1 MPHLQSTIEA
11 VAIKPLAQPDNFG
24 NTFRVGMKFGE
35 DWYSYGTIKKDQ
47 LDVKVGNDWVTVTK
61 GMEVEFMYKE
71 NTADNGTVYKNVE
84 KKSFTITNQEGG
96 VAPRA
101 AQQQA
106 PQQQGQQQ
114 QAPASKGSFVNPA
127 TVGACLNLAIEV
139 LGYTKKDFEDEGKLR
154 AAIKWHKTTFD
165 KMLTLYP
172 TVEVG
177 EEEVVKS
184 KPKAKPAPAPVVE
197 DSYDDDDI

>member
-11 VAIKPLAQPDNFG
+11 IAIKPLAQPDNYG

-61 GMEVEFMYKE
+61 GMEVEFMYKV
-71 NTADNGTVYKNVE
+71 NGDFSNIE
-84 KKSFTITNQEGG
+84 KKSFSVTNQEGG
-96 VAPRA
+96 VAPRQ

-127 TVGACLNLAIEV
+127 EVGQCLNLAVEC
-139 LGYTKKDFEDEGKLR
+139 LGFSSADCTNPDKVVE
-154 AAIKWHKTTFD
+154 AIQWYKRTRQLFSS
-165 KMLTLYP
+165 LYP
-172 TVEVG
+172 TVDL
-177 EEEVVKS
+177 EEELPPPPKP

>member
-1 MPHLQSTIEA
+1 MPHLNATIEA
-11 VAIKPLAQPDNFG
+11 IAIKPLAQPDNYG

-61 GMEVEFMYKE
+61 GMEVEFMYKV
-71 NTADNGTVYKNVE
+71 NGDFKNVE
-84 KKSFTITNQEGG
+84 KKSFTVTNQEGG
-96 VAPRA
+96 VAPRP

-106 PQQQGQQQ
+106 PQQGQQQ
-114 QAPASKGSFVNPA
+114 ASKGSFVNPA
-127 TVGACLNLAIEV
+127 EVGQCLNLAVEC
-139 LGYTKKDFEDEGKLR
+139 LGFSSADCTNPDKVVE
-154 AAIKWHKTTFD
+154 AIQWYKRTRQLFS
-165 KMLTLYP
+165 TLYP
-172 TVEVG
+172 TVDL
-177 EEEVVKS
+177 EEELPKAKP

>member
-1 MPHLQSTIEA
+1 MPHLNATIEA
-11 VAIKPLAQPDNFG
+11 IAIKPLAQPDNYG

-61 GMEVEFMYKE
+61 GMEVEFMYKV
-71 NTADNGTVYKNVE
+71 NGDFKNVE
-84 KKSFTITNQEGG
+84 KKSFIVTNQEGG
-96 VAPRA
+96 VAAR
-101 AQQQA
+101 QDTQQA
-106 PQQQGQQQ
+106 PQQSANNAQ
-114 QAPASKGSFVNPA
+114 SKGGFVNPA

-139 LGYTKKDFEDEGKLR
+139 LGYTKKDFEDEGKLI

-165 KMLTLYP
+165 KMLALYP

-177 EEEVVKS
+177 EEEVVKP

>member
-11 VAIKPLAQPDNFG
+11 IAIKPLAQPDNYG

-61 GMEVEFMYKE
+61 GMEVEFMYKV
-71 NTADNGTVYKNVE
+71 NGDFSNIE
-84 KKSFTITNQEGG
+84 KKSFSVTNQEGS
-96 VAPRA
+96 VAPRQ

-139 LGYTKKDFEDEGKLR
+139 LGYTKKDFEDEGKLI

-165 KMLTLYP
+165 KMLALYP

-177 EEEVVKS
+177 KEEAVKP

-197 DSYDDDDI
+197 DMYDDMDI

>member
-11 VAIKPLAQPDNFG
+11 IAIKPLAQPDNYG

-61 GMEVEFMYKE
+61 GMEVEFMYKV
-71 NTADNGTVYKNVE
+71 NGDFSNIE
-84 KKSFTITNQEGG
+84 KKSFSVTNQEGA
-96 VAPRA
+96 VAPRQ

-106 PQQQGQQQ
+106 PQQ

-127 TVGACLNLAIEV
+127 EVGQCLNLAVEC
-139 LGYTKKDFEDEGKLR
+139 LGFSSADCTNPDKVVE
-154 AAIKWHKTTFD
+154 AIQWYKRTRQLFS
-165 KMLTLYP
+165 TLYP
-172 TVEVG
+172 TVDL
-177 EEEVVKS
+177 EEELPKAKP

-197 DSYDDDDI
+197 DNYDDDDI

>member
-11 VAIKPLAQPDNFG
+11 IAIKPLPQPDNYG

-61 GMEVEFMYKE
+61 GMEVEFMYKV
-71 NTADNGTVYKNVE
+71 NGDFSNIE
-84 KKSFTITNQEGG
+84 KKSFSVTNQEGG
-96 VAPRA
+96 VAPRQ

-127 TVGACLNLAIEV
+127 EVGQCLNLAVEC
-139 LGYTKKDFEDEGKLR
+139 LGFSSADCTNPDKVVE
-154 AAIKWHKTTFD
+154 AIQWYKRTRQLFS
-165 KMLTLYP
+165 TLYP
-172 TVEVG
+172 TVDL
-177 EEEVVKS
+177 EEELPKAKP

-197 DSYDDDDI
+197 DSYDDNDI